1 MDIDDWRSINTYDK
15 NRSSKM
21 EGNRRRG
28 FETWSDYDRACEVE
42 DYVGVIKVGDD
53 EALVLGDMPSH
64 TARVVVD
71 SSAVLFIRWIWAD
84 DENQVVNA
92 MKGFS
97 IAQQDWANMDLE
109 IRFPVSDIVL
119 FDSSYPGE
127 AVEEMLEMTIELG
140 AYKPQTLSYEP
151 SPATNLFL
159 ILLQKIPPD

>member
-1 MDIDDWRSINTYDK
+1 MAKTSLSAW
-15 NRSSKM
+15 
-21 EGNRRRG
+21 EGTG
-28 FETWSDYDRACEVE
+28 IEKFETWSDYDRACEVE
-42 DYVGVIKVGDD
+42 DYVGLIKVGDD
-53 EALVLGDMPSH
+53 EALVLGDMPSN

-97 IAQQDWANMDLE
+97 IAEQDWAKMDLE

-127 AVEEMLEMTIELG
+127 AVEEMLEMTIEPG
-140 AYKPQTLSYEP
+140 VYKPQTLSYEP

-159 ILLQKIPPD
+159 ILLQKTPLG